1 MKRITFIYLLFTFL
15 FLASSCSKGSNSSPA
30 PASATVTSVKIS
42 TDKASYP
49 PGSTVTFTIDKALPA
64 TAKVRYRHLSEVI
77 SETPLAGT
85 TWQWQAPNQDF
96 TGYMV
101 DVYDVVNGKEV
112 VYGSIGVDVS
122 YDWSHFPRYGFL
134 SSYPR
139 MITDAI
145 NYVINNLNRYH
156 INGLQFYDWEYEH
169 NQPLAG
175 TPSQPDSIWQDIAKR
190 NTYFSTIQGYIKA
203 AHACNM
209 KAMSYNLAYGALS
222 NAQQHG
228 VSEKWYL
235 FTDPNHLNKKVFKLD
250 PSMFKS
256 YIWVLDPSNP
266 GWQQYIAGKT
276 NDMYQVYDF
285 DGYHIDQLGD
295 LGTVYNYNGQ
305 QVNLPAGFESFI
317 KAMKTYSPNKD
328 LVMNAVNQFGQQDI
342 AASPV
347 DFLYTE
353 VWGPN
358 DGYKDLARII
368 ENNNTYSND
377 TKKTVLTAYMDYN
390 LANNPGYFNTPG
402 VIMTD
407 AVIFAFGGDHLEMGE
422 HMLGKEY
429 FPNDNLK
436 MKGNLRDAM
445 VHYYD
450 FLVAYENLLRDGGT
464 LNNPQVTCTDG
475 KITVNQWPPQLGNVA
490 VTGRDMGNKQVIH
503 LLNYAGANSLNWRDT
518 NGTQTTPNPFTNVQL
533 SYQTTKT
540 VTKVWMASPDY
551 EDGTPQNL
559 NFTQDGNTITFTV
572 PSLKY
577 WDMVVVDY

>member
-1 MKRITFIYLLFTFL
+1 MHRLTFISLLFMFSM
-15 FLASSCSKGSNSSPA
+15 FSSSCSKGNTSTTA
-30 PASATVTSVKIS
+30 PQRVVTSVKIS
-42 TDKASYP
+42 TDKACYS
-49 PGSTVTFTIDKALPA
+49 PGDKITFKINHSLPA
-64 TAKVRYRHLSEVI
+64 TAKVQYLHLSKVI
-77 SETPLAGT
+77 AEQPLTGT
-85 TWQWQAPNQDF
+85 TWQWQAPVPDY

-101 DVYDVVNGKEV
+101 DVYDMVNGKKV
-112 VYGSIGVDVS
+112 IYGSIGVDVS
-122 YDWSHFPRYGFL
+122 SNWSRFPRYGFL
-134 SSYPR
+134 SAYPK
-139 MITDAI
+139 MTKDAI
-145 NYVINNLNRYH
+145 DFVINSLNRYH

-175 TPSQPDSIWQDIAKR
+175 TPDHPDSVWQDIAQR
-190 NTYFSTIQGYIKA
+190 NTYLSTVQGYIKA

-222 NAQQHG
+222 DGLSDG
-228 VSEKWYL
+228 VLNRWYL
-235 FTDPNHLNKKVFKLD
+235 YTDRKHQNKKVFKLN

-317 KAMKTYSPNKD
+317 KAMKIYSPNKD

-353 VWGPN
+353 VWSPN
-358 DGYKDLARII
+358 DGYKDLSKII
-368 ENNNTYSND
+368 ENNSTYSNN
-377 TKKTVLTAYMDYN
+377 TKKTVLAAYMDYN

-464 LNNPQVTCTDG
+464 PNNPQVTCTDG

-490 VTGRDMGNKQVIH
+490 VTGRNMGSKQVIH
-503 LLNYAGANSLNWRDT
+503 LLNYVGANSLNWRDT
-518 NGTQTTPNPFTNVQL
+518 NGTQTAPNPFTNVQL

-540 VTKVWMASPDY
+540 VTKVWMASPDF
-551 EDGTPQNL
+551 EGGIPQNL
-559 NFTQDGNTITFTV
+559 SFTQDGNTITFTV